1 MNEIIKH
8 GETKVHTE
16 VSPVPF
22 FKRNKKIKTLLIK
35 KVTTNNPIILSAMN
49 GGDIT
54 TRSM

>member
-1 MNEIIKH
+1 MNDIIKN

-35 KVTTNNPIILSAMN
+35 KVTTNNPIILSAMQ
-49 GGDIT
+49 GGEIT
-54 TRSM
+54 TRSK